1 MISYV
6 FDIGE
11 KQRRVSRFIGHVRA
25 ELQRALIAER
35 FVRKVT
41 QQQIANKLGI
51 NRSVINRQLMGTE
64 NLTLASVVEIAWA
77 LGWEPYFELRKRPVQ
92 QGTNFSP
99 IELAADLSKMQTP
112 PGTGLPQVSD
122 PPPPGFDQ
130 RSFSTAA

>member
-35 FVRKVT
+35 SDRKFT
-41 QQQIANKLGI
+41 QQQIANKLGV

-77 LGWEPYFELRKRPVQ
+77 IGWEPYFELRKRDAL
-92 QGTNFSP
+92 QGTNFFP
-99 IELAADLSKMQTP
+99 IELVAGHSKIQTP
-112 PGTGLPQVSD
+112 PDTGLPQVSGT
-122 PPPPGFDQ
+122 PSPAFDQ
-130 RSFSTAA
+130 RTFSTAA